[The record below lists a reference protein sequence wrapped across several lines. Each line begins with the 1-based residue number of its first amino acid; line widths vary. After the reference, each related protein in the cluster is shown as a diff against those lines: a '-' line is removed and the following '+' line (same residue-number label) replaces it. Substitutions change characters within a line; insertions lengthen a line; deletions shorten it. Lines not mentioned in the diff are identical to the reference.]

1 MDYIYDTLLIES
13 EFNLT
18 LPAWTDQVF
27 SVKSMERFHVFNSIK
42 YSLSDGTF
50 KDLRDLSFTVDTLT
64 EELRRLKGGPLVK
77 EMIQHFDAFA
87 TSTDTSNEMYTNPC
101 KTSIL
106 LATFII
112 SRKVYIYSGHDTTVA
127 PILHTLGVFNGLAPP
142 YASAILVELLDT
154 NGLHVKIS
162 YRNDSSP
169 SPYPLTIPGCDH
181 LCPLD
186 KFKGRYKIF

>member
-1 MDYIYDTLLIES
+1 M
-13 EFNLT
+13 
-18 LPAWTDQVF
+18 
-27 SVKSMERFHVFNSIK
+27 
-42 YSLSDGTF
+42 
-50 KDLRDLSFTVDTLT
+50 
-64 EELRRLKGGPLVK
+64 K

-87 TSTDTSNEMYTNPC
+87 TSTDTSNEMYTNPF
-101 KTSIL
+101 KNPDINSN
-106 LATFII
+106 FSI

-154 NGLHVKIS
+154 NGLYVKIS

-186 KFKGRYKIF
+186 KFKSRLDL

>member
-1 MDYIYDTLLIES
+1 M
-13 EFNLT
+13 
-18 LPAWTDQVF
+18 
-27 SVKSMERFHVFNSIK
+27 
-42 YSLSDGTF
+42 
-50 KDLRDLSFTVDTLT
+50 
-64 EELRRLKGGPLVK
+64 K

-87 TSTDTSNEMYTNPC
+87 TSTDTSNEMYKNPF
-101 KTSIL
+101 KISIL
-106 LATFII
+106 LAPFII

-127 PILHTLGVFNGLAPP
+127 PILHTLGVFTGLAPP

-154 NGLHVKIS
+154 NGLHVKLS

-169 SPYPLTIPGCDH
+169 SPYPLTIPGCDN